1 MKYTVIA
8 VGGKDDGKTV
18 AEFTNEADA
27 INYCYDHADDYPLGH
42 AIFDGNGKMLENW

>member
-8 VGGKDDGKTV
+8 VGGKDDGKIV

-42 AIFDGNGKMLENW
+42 GIVDEHGNIIENW

>member
-8 VGGKDDGKTV
+8 VGRKDDGKIV

-27 INYCYDHADDYPLGH
+27 INYCYDHQDDYPLGH
-42 AIFDGNGKMLENW
+42 GIVDEHGNIIENW

>member
-27 INYCYDHADDYPLGH
+27 INYCYDHADDYPFGH
-42 AIFDGNGKMLENW
+42 AIFDANGKMLENW